1 MKSIKEIIVR
11 AIILVCLS
19 DGCALEEKMIEGKR
33 YFISERENRK

>member
-19 DGCALEEKMIEGKR
+19 DRCALEENTRAGDKVKVLR
-33 YFISERENRK
+33 